1 MFYTPF
7 SSNAQTPHEQRIIP
21 TSCTIPPES
30 LKMQEDD
37 ASNGGIL
44 FVYRGLGLFLGSF
57 VKIGF

>member
-7 SSNAQTPHEQRIIP
+7 SSNAKNLHKQKIIP

-30 LKMQEDD
+30 LKKQEDD
-37 ASNGGIL
+37 ASRGGIL
-44 FVYRGLGLFLGSF
+44 FVYRGFGLFLGSF

>member
-1 MFYTPF
+1 MFYTLF
-7 SSNAQTPHEQRIIP
+7 SSNAKNLHKQRIIP

-44 FVYRGLGLFLGSF
+44 FVYRRFGMFLGSF